1 MEFVD
6 FGTLLFP
13 VIPTAASMASI
24 TGGEDFEEYCL
35 SQRQEPGSSARFTK
49 KAARSP
55 IMNYA
60 TWVLAWT
67 TFYKATLHHHPN
79 MHHQLF
85 SYFKH
90 IAEFAPKYKFEYL
103 AA

>member
-1 MEFVD
+1 MEFID

-35 SQRQEPGSSARFTK
+35 SQRQEQGAPARFTK

-60 TWVLAWT
+60 TWVFAWNV
-67 TFYKATLHHHPN
+67 FYEATLHHHP
-79 MHHQLF
+79 HHALRTVLLF
-85 SYFKH
+85 
-90 IAEFAPKYKFEYL
+90 
-103 AA
+103 